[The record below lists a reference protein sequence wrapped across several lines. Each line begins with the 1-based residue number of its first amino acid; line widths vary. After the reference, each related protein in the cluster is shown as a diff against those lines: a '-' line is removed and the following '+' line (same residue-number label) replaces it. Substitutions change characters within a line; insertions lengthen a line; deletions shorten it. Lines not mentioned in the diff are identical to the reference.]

1 MRTLRWMVLGLS
13 GLSPVWALQPK
24 ELEDWFASSSGL
36 AMSPSDAQ
44 QEATR
49 SWNALAKC
57 GVEIST
63 LQSLRDVL
71 HDSSS
76 LDLPLEVIRKQIIE
90 LAEQHIKADKLKQ
103 LYGALSGV
111 YTLSGGLQLPKAEA
125 QAMTH
130 LLALKRA
137 EPDDLKELYKVMYG
151 YYGLGFDR
159 ALAQA
164 QAIQLAEAGA
174 DAASYKETYSATV
187 QKGQQEALLEASK
200 VSVAKNLNGLVRRYA
215 LDGKAYTASEFQQYY
230 GAAWLSAWIE
240 SPMEKRLST
249 DRRAYT
255 AAQFSRHFGRSW
267 ASLYQGRPEA
277 TQLRLAEDDQ
287 VYKMAEYQK
296 YYGDQWHEKWS
307 ASPELA
313 CQECSPYMRVSTFTL
328 AV

>member
-1 MRTLRWMVLGLS
+1 MVLG
-13 GLSPVWALQPK
+13 GLSTIWALQPK
-24 ELEDWFASSSGL
+24 ELEEWFASSSGL

-49 SWNALAKC
+49 SWNPLAKC

-63 LQSLRDVL
+63 LQALRDAL

-76 LDLPLEVIRKQIIE
+76 LDLSLEVIRKQIIE

-164 QAIQLAEAGA
+164 QSIQLAEAGA
-174 DAASYKETYSATV
+174 DAASYKETFSATV
-187 QKGQQEALLEASK
+187 QKGQQAALIEASK
-200 VSVAKNLNGLVRRYA
+200 VSVAKNLNGFVQRYA

-230 GAAWLSAWIE
+230 GEGWLSAWIE
-240 SPMEKRLST
+240 SPVEKRLST

-255 AAQFSRHFGRSW
+255 ADQFSRHFGRSW
-267 ASLYQGRPEA
+267 ASLYQSRPEA

-313 CQECSPYMRVSTFTL
+313 CQECSPYTTRVSTSVV